1 MLKPYVL
8 CGKLKA
14 IASLGLFFLFFKAY
28 WKMRLYTEIGTQE
41 LKTALKIKRV
51 VIGFMQKERWKME
64 YMQRKQNVLQ
74 GYKAEKDGGRV
85 WERYTWICLVLC

>member
-1 MLKPYVL
+1 
-8 CGKLKA
+8 
-14 IASLGLFFLFFKAY
+14 
-28 WKMRLYTEIGTQE
+28 MRLYTEIGTQE

-51 VIGFMQKERWKME
+51 IICFMQKEGWKME

-74 GYKAEKDGGRV
+74 GYKTKKDGGRV